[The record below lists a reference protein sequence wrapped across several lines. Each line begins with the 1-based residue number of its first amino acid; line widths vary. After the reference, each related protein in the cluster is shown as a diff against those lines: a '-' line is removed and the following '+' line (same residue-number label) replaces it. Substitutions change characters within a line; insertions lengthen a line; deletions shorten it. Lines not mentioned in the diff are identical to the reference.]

1 MSGKYKFHNPKGMYF
16 VSWAVV
22 YWIDVL
28 CAMNTVCYLLKVWT
42 IVAKTHQ
49 SDINPVE
56 AGFVDKAEDW
66 RYGSSRDYS
75 GLKGLLEM
83 DFIE

>member
-49 SDINPVE
+49 SDIRKSS
-56 AGFVDKAEDW
+56 GKSKTMVDVDV
-66 RYGSSRDYS
+66 
-75 GLKGLLEM
+75 
-83 DFIE
+83 